1 MVSGIELLV
10 LSVALG
16 TDLFSV
22 AIPIGMQPMRFRI
35 ILRAAVIFALFH
47 IVLILSG
54 YYIGHFLGAV
64 VEDVGSTNLDYPILA
79 MENWASI
86 LGALVLTGLGIYM
99 IKENLVCPVADQTK
113 THPLQGGAL
122 LLLATSVSIDAL
134 AAGFSLGM
142 MDVDLVKL
150 SFILGSVIFIIA
162 ILGLSLGRRA
172 GRCMGK
178 RAELLGG
185 IVLILLGLHV
195 LHSMLSS

>member
-1 MVSGIELLV
+1 MSTLELFV

-22 AIPIGMQPMRFRI
+22 AIPIGMTTMRIRVL
-35 ILRAAVIFALFH
+35 LRAAVVFALFH

-54 YYIGHFLGAV
+54 CYIGHFLGAV
-64 VEDVGSTNLDYPILA
+64 VEHAGTVSMAYPILA

-86 LGALVLTGLGIYM
+86 LGALVLTVLGIYM
-99 IKENLVCPVADQTK
+99 IKENLVCDVPDQHK
-113 THPLQGGAL
+113 TNPLKGGAL

-150 SFILGSVIFIIA
+150 SLLLGIVIFLIA
-162 ILGLSLGRRA
+162 LLGLSLGRRA
-172 GRCMGK
+172 GHCLGK
-178 RAELLGG
+178 RAELMGG
-185 IVLILLGLHV
+185 IVLISLGIHV
-195 LHSMLSS
+195 IYSMLSL